1 MAAAAA
7 AVGSA
12 ACADVALELDDVAVV
27 AEHFA
32 AEHWTVV
39 AEHFAAEHWTVVA
52 VVVVVGA
59 AVVLVDVVYAC
70 VFERFAPADDDRP
83 GSGAVSAAAV

>member
-39 AEHFAAEHWTVVA
+39 AVVVA
-52 VVVVVGA
+52 VGA

-83 GSGAVSAAAV
+83 GSGEVSAAAV